1 MTRKRN
7 TPARVKSSQEKA
19 ERAELFKKVAVATL
33 TTRQILPFKAT
44 ANNSPVLSDLFVE
57 TVSVLTEGILEAS
70 KTFGDK

>member
-7 TPARVKSSQEKA
+7 APARVKSSQEKA
-19 ERAELFKKVAVATL
+19 DRAELFKKVAIATL
-33 TTRQILPFKAT
+33 TTRQLLPLKAT
-44 ANNSPVLSDLFVE
+44 ASSTNVLSDLFVE